1 MAPLNRPYLFVGVAS
16 LFVGP
21 SLAQFG
27 VVNEKKRGTG
37 FEDLQN
43 EAKNQRAAGFDVD
56 GAGDFSKLD
65 PAKIQEYLSDA
76 MKNPEM
82 MDMFGNMGAG
92 MEQALADLAKMTP
105 EEISA
110 QMKEAMDLITGDQF
124 ENAMQDPQALLSTLE
139 ASGMVTPEQLEEY
152 RNDPEKLKTEM
163 KESMSQ
169 LKSLFNDPETI
180 ASASEIAKSL
190 SGIMSDP
197 EKMQEA
203 VKGYA
208 AQLESDLGDDDKI
221 EEARLQLL
229 ADPSLAG
236 GAEMAALFE
245 GEEMQAI
252 LKDPEKWK
260 AAVQQGKGM
269 LMDGLESKEE

>member
-1 MAPLNRPYLFVGVAS
+1 MAPRSYLFVGVAS

-21 SLAQFG
+21 SVAQFG
-27 VVNEKKRGTG
+27 VVNDKKRGTG

-43 EAKNQRAAGFDVD
+43 EAKNQMAGFEVD
-56 GAGDFSKLD
+56 ALGDLSKMD
-65 PAKIQEYLSDA
+65 PSKMQEYISEA

-82 MDMFGNMGAG
+82 MDMLGNMGAG
-92 MEQALADLAKMTP
+92 MEQALEDLAKMTP
-105 EEISA
+105 DEMAA
-110 QMKEAMDLITGDQF
+110 QMKEAMDLIGGDDYL
-124 ENAMQDPQALLSTLE
+124 EEAMKDPDTLIQTLE
-139 ASGMVTPEQLEEY
+139 ASGMVTAEQLEEFKS
-152 RNDPEKLKTEM
+152 NPEKLKEEM
-163 KESMSQ
+163 KEAMSQ

-190 SGIMSDP
+190 TSIMSDP

-208 AQLESDLGDDDKI
+208 TQLENDLGDDDKI

-236 GAEMAALFE
+236 GAEMAALFQ

-269 LMDGLESKEE
+269 LMDGLESNEE